1 LRKIEAS
8 SLKAAFNVWH
18 ASQLEARQKERVR
31 YSKEIKPVLKFIY
44 STLVT
49 SQEDKGVEFELEHVY
64 PVAVL
69 KRIISDNSL
78 EGLPMAAIGNLM
90 LLPKKIN
97 RIKKENLLGD
107 YILDNVKVKPT
118 SHELEALKRFLIQPD
133 LEDISEQTAI
143 QLNPE
148 SFISFC
154 EERAKAMV
162 EHLTNSLNLT

>member
-1 LRKIEAS
+1 
-8 SLKAAFNVWH
+8 
-18 ASQLEARQKERVR
+18 
-31 YSKEIKPVLKFIY
+31 
-44 STLVT
+44 
-49 SQEDKGVEFELEHVY
+49 
-64 PVAVL
+64 
-69 KRIISDNSL
+69 
-78 EGLPMAAIGNLM
+78 MAAIGNLM